1 LGYQILRQNFKTLQK
16 PDEGKMTGI
25 LEALEPAPLYGKAD
39 WRKML
44 NLAERLAGFVKNYL
58 INYSASNFR
67 EEILRIADHHGL
79 DLNNCFDQAAG
90 LVPKALD
97 ECKRRAPVSI
107 DFDDMIWLP
116 VVLDL
121 QIQHPGDMLIVD
133 ESQDLNVA
141 QHELIFKACKGR
153 FVVVGDTH
161 QSIYAFRGAH
171 AESMQV
177 LTKRL
182 GDTSSGVREFPLTIT
197 RRCPKLHVQMAQSL
211 FPDIRALDD
220 APIGEILQMPRDK
233 AVQEMKP
240 GDLVICRVNAALI
253 PTAYDLIRRGIRPI
267 VKGRDI
273 GKGLIQLIDTLM
285 KAVEVI
291 PGSDD
296 MVKIREALF
305 IYRYEHESKL
315 ILLGDK
321 AQGRLEA
328 LHDKCDCLIEFIR
341 NAKSITEMRT
351 QVEKLFSDEPGQA
364 SNAVTLGTIHRTKG
378 LESERVFVLAPE
390 LIPHPMARRS
400 WEVAQEK
407 NVAWIACTRAKFN
420 NVTGAPGTL
429 VFCGEIPLIYSGNES
444 IILREP

>member
-1 LGYQILRQNFKTLQK
+1 
-16 PDEGKMTGI
+16 
-25 LEALEPAPLYGKAD
+25 
-39 WRKML
+39 
-44 NLAERLAGFVKNYL
+44 
-58 INYSASNFR
+58 
-67 EEILRIADHHGL
+67 
-79 DLNNCFDQAAG
+79 
-90 LVPKALD
+90 
-97 ECKRRAPVSI
+97 
-107 DFDDMIWLP
+107 
-116 VVLDL
+116 
-121 QIQHPGDMLIVD
+121 
-133 ESQDLNVA
+133 
-141 QHELIFKACKGR
+141 
-153 FVVVGDTH
+153 
-161 QSIYAFRGAH
+161 
-171 AESMQV
+171 
-177 LTKRL
+177 
-182 GDTSSGVREFPLTIT
+182 
-197 RRCPKLHVQMAQSL
+197 MAQSL

-296 MVKIREALF
+296 MVKIREALS

-390 LIPHPMARRS
+390 LIPHPMARRP

-429 VFCGEIPLIYSGNES
+429 VFCGEIPPIYSGNES
-444 IILREP
+444 TNSRVP